1 MKSSVSESK
10 PFESRSK
17 GEFPGRARRKKW
29 LSRSKLK
36 QGFLTDSDAELFM
49 YLIQCILGSAHEKFG
64 VWNGPNRNVT
74 ITGSSLKRTSVF
86 VGDYFARDW
95 HKKVYQ

>member
-1 MKSSVSESK
+1 MAESIQIETRV
-10 PFESRSK
+10 PNSF
-17 GEFPGRARRKKW
+17 RR
-29 LSRSKLK
+29 
-36 QGFLTDSDAELFM
+36 QLFM

-74 ITGSSLKRTSVF
+74 VTGSSLKRTSVF

>member
-1 MKSSVSESK
+1 MKSSASKSK
-10 PFESRSK
+10 PFESLSK
-17 GEFPGRARRKKW
+17 GEIPGRARRKQR

-36 QGFLTDSDAELFM
+36 QAFLIDSDAELFM

-74 ITGSSLKRTSVF
+74 ITGSSLKRTV
-86 VGDYFARDW
+86 
-95 HKKVYQ
+95 